1 MSLLPSLRIEFNKAL
16 NNEQRAEIVQKVR
29 AIKGVISVGYREGG
43 DIASVTFSGGQS
55 VRTQIGSISGIKV
68 DARHRF

>member
-1 MSLLPSLRIEFNKAL
+1 MSLLPSLRIEFNKTL

-29 AIKGVISVGYREGG
+29 AIKGVISVGYREGA
-43 DIASVTFSGGQS
+43 DIASITFSGGQN
-55 VRTQIGSISGIKV
+55 VRTQIGAISGIKV